1 MNALLE
7 GLKALGVARLAAM
20 GAVGLGMLAM
30 LAMLVMRGGSND
42 QMALLY
48 ADLDLRESA
57 QVVEQLTRRRI
68 PYRLAGGGT
77 QILVPADQIPDTR
90 LMLARDGLPSGGSV
104 GYELFDR
111 GDGLAFTEFQQKINE
126 TRALEGEIA
135 RSIRAIRGIKQARVH
150 LVLPRR
156 EPFARDRQDAQASVL
171 LTMAGAQ
178 RLDREGVQAIVNLV
192 GAAVPGL
199 RQPNISVVD
208 SRGDLL
214 ARAGQ
219 PVGQM
224 SAAQSG
230 DEVRRSTELRL
241 SRAVEEM
248 LERSLGPGRVRAEA
262 AVRMNFDR
270 VNETQEKFDPD
281 GQVTRSQQSVTSNSK
296 STEQNGVVSVQ
307 NNLPNADAGS
317 TGAGSQDSRQEET
330 TNYEIGKTV
339 RTLIREQ
346 PQLDRV
352 SIAVMI
358 DGVETAGA
366 DGTRTWAPRGQ
377 EEMARIT
384 SLVKSAIG
392 YDEKRGDVVEVVS
405 MRFAGETAEAP
416 EAAGLLGIKLDKP
429 DVMRLVQTAL
439 FGMIGLLALL
449 LVLRPMIMRL
459 TALAPGAAGLGG
471 GPGGGPGGGLL
482 GLPAGASAAFAGQ
495 AGGGQHAIAGPGG
508 SYSGLPGGGG
518 GDLAGLIE
526 DESMVNMAQIEGQM
540 RASALRK
547 LSELVEKHPDETL
560 NIMRG
565 WMAQENV

>member
-1 MNALLE
+1 MNALLG
-7 GLKALGVARLAAM
+7 GLKALGAARLAAM

-30 LAMLVMRGGSND
+30 LGMLVMRGGGND

-178 RLDREGVQAIVNLV
+178 RLDREGVQAILNLV

-224 SAAQSG
+224 TAAVSA

-296 STEQNGVVSVQ
+296 STEQNGTVSVQ
-307 NNLPNADAGS
+307 NNLPNADAGN
-317 TGAGSQDSRQEET
+317 TGAGSQEARQEET
-330 TNYEIGKTV
+330 TNFEIGKTV

-358 DGVETAGA
+358 DGVETAAA
-366 DGTRTWAPRGQ
+366 DGSRTWAPRGQ
-377 EEMARIT
+377 DEMARIT

-405 MRFAGETAEAP
+405 MRFAGEPTEAP

-439 FGMIGLLALL
+439 FGLIGLLALL

-459 TALAPGAAGLGG
+459 TALAPGSA
-471 GPGGGPGGGLL
+471 GPGGGLL
-482 GLPAGASAAFAGQ
+482 GLPAGASAAFNGPGAS
-495 AGGGQHAIAGPGG
+495 GQHAIAGPGG
-508 SYSGLPGGGG
+508 TYAGQISGPGGDATGQ
-518 GDLAGLIE
+518 LE
-526 DESMVNMAQIEGQM
+526 DDSMVNLTQIEGQM